1 MDAGLVIRPSA
12 TGSRPGVAR
21 SGSGNLRGA
30 VRPDLGAAQSVTAAS
45 NPENVHHDPA
55 QGTQHNSPDPHG
67 AQDPHAG
74 NVILDAQS
82 REVVFRTA
90 DVRARGLVRQVPE
103 TAARRLKAYARTV
116 KGNVEETG
124 VLADTE
130 L

>member
-12 TGSRPGVAR
+12 AGSRPSVAR
-21 SGSGNLRGA
+21 SGSGSLRGA

-45 NPENVHHDPA
+45 NPDNVHHDPA
-55 QGTQHNSPDPHG
+55 QGQHNPPDPHG
-67 AQDPHAG
+67 G
-74 NVILDAQS
+74 NIILDAQS

-103 TAARRLKAYARTV
+103 TAARRLKAYARTA
-116 KGNVEETG
+116 NENTEQTG
-124 VLADTE
+124 TLADTE

>member
-1 MDAGLVIRPSA
+1 MDAGLVIRPNA
-12 TGSRPGVAR
+12 TGSRPSVAR

-45 NPENVHHDPA
+45 NPDNVQHDPA
-55 QGTQHNSPDPHG
+55 QVAQHNSGPHG

-74 NVILDAQS
+74 TVILDAQS
-82 REVVFRTA
+82 REVIFRTA
-90 DVRARGLVRQVPE
+90 DVQARGLVRQVAE
-103 TAARRLKAYARTV
+103 TAARRLKAYARTA
-116 KGNVEETG
+116 KGNEETG

>member
-12 TGSRPGVAR
+12 RPSVAR

-45 NPENVHHDPA
+45 NPDNVQHDPA
-55 QGTQHNSPDPHG
+55 HGAQYNPPEPHG

-74 NVILDAQS
+74 TVILDAQS
-82 REVVFRTA
+82 REVVFRSA

-103 TAARRLKAYARTV
+103 TAARRLKAYARTT
-116 KGNVEETG
+116 KGNEKTG
-124 VLADTE
+124 VLADTD

>member
-12 TGSRPGVAR
+12 RPSVAR

-55 QGTQHNSPDPHG
+55 QGTQHNSDPHG
-67 AQDPHAG
+67 AQEPHAG

-82 REVVFRTA
+82 REVVFRTV

-124 VLADTE
+124 FLADTE

>member
-12 TGSRPGVAR
+12 TDSRSVAR
-21 SGSGNLRGA
+21 SSSGSLRGA

-45 NPENVHHDPA
+45 NPDNVHHDPA
-55 QGTQHNSPDPHG
+55 QLAQHNSDPHG
-67 AQDPHAG
+67 AQDHHTG
-74 NVILDAQS
+74 TVILDAQS
-82 REVVFRTA
+82 REVMFRAA

-103 TAARRLKAYARTV
+103 TAARRLKAYARTAQ
-116 KGNVEETG
+116 GNTEETG